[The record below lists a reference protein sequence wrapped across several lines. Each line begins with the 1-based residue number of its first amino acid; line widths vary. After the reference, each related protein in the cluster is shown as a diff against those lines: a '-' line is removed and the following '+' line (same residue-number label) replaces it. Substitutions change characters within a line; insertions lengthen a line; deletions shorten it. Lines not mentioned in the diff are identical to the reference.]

1 MIELTHNPL
10 DAAGIVSAVQS
21 PAAGAVV
28 LFLGTTRVE
37 TGGRATASLDY
48 ECYPAMAERELA
60 ALESIGLGLSDT
72 LEILMPGSEE
82 PLQRRVLECY
92 RRHWLGGWADRHA
105 LVTGAHEAL
114 LALERDG
121 YWLAV
126 ATGKGRRGFERDVAR
141 FGLGELFLA
150 TRTVDEAPSKPCPD
164 MILGLLDELG
174 VRAEEALMVGDTPHD
189 LRMAAAAGVAAVGV
203 CSGSA
208 CRTELRSHEPA
219 AVLPDVTHLAAWL
232 GH

>member
-1 MIELTHNPL
+1 VTGNGDLSYRLLVFDWDGTIIDSIGSIVGCMNATVAELGLPDIADET
-10 DAAGIVSAVQS
+10 IR
-21 PAAGAVV
+21 
-28 LFLGTTRVE
+28 GT
-37 TGGRATASLDY
+37 
-48 ECYPAMAERELA
+48 
-60 ALESIGLGLSDT
+60 IGLGLSDT

-82 PLQRRVLECY
+82 PLQRRVVECY

-126 ATGKGRRGFERDVAR
+126 ATGKGRPGFERDVAR

-150 TRTVDEAPSKPCPD
+150 TRTVDEAPSKPSPD

-232 GH
+232 GR

>member
-1 MIELTHNPL
+1 VTGNGDLSYRLLVFDWDGTIIDSIGSIVGCMNATVAELGLPDIADET
-10 DAAGIVSAVQS
+10 IR
-21 PAAGAVV
+21 
-28 LFLGTTRVE
+28 GT
-37 TGGRATASLDY
+37 
-48 ECYPAMAERELA
+48 
-60 ALESIGLGLSDT
+60 IGLGLSDT

-232 GH
+232 GR

>member
-1 MIELTHNPL
+1 VTGNGDLSYRLLVFDWDGTILDSIGSIVGCMNATVAELGLPDIADET
-10 DAAGIVSAVQS
+10 IR
-21 PAAGAVV
+21 
-28 LFLGTTRVE
+28 GT
-37 TGGRATASLDY
+37 
-48 ECYPAMAERELA
+48 
-60 ALESIGLGLSDT
+60 IGLGLSDT

-126 ATGKGRRGFERDVAR
+126 ATGKGRPGFERDVAR

-150 TRTVDEAPSKPCPD
+150 TRTVDEAPSKPSPD

-232 GH
+232 GR